1 MGNEWEGGSVD
12 AAQYATAAHQHRIV
26 YQQYYRYWYW
36 FVCLIDRCL
45 SLWCVVLCVCVSDM
59 AVENSRRLFLVVMLH
74 FAVVPRWCV
83 QCVRNECF
91 ICVFVCVLLSCW
103 LQFVAAWHCIHNNWT
118 YSDGTLCIDEVKP
131 TSRKKHISCG
141 SITHCD
147 AFLYVNGEWKW

>member
-45 SLWCVVLCVCVSDM
+45 SLWCVVLCVCVWATWPLRILGDYSWWWCFTSPSFRDDVSNVYETN
-59 AVENSRRLFLVVMLH
+59 ALFVCL
-74 FAVVPRWCV
+74 
-83 QCVRNECF
+83 
-91 ICVFVCVLLSCW
+91 CVLLSCW

-147 AFLYVNGEWKW
+147 AFLYINGEWKW